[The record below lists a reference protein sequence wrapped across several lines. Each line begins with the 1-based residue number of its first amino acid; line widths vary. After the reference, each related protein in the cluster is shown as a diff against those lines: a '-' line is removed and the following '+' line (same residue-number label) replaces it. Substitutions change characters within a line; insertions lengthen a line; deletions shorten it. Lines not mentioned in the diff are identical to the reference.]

1 MWPGLADIVVT
12 SNTSPEHQ
20 DVGLSAGAADDAAL
34 ALSKQP
40 ALDTLSGPAGVV
52 MPLDGSAADQFVAPA
67 DVVLSAE
74 CLATSFSVDLASDA
88 VPSENLAVVP
98 SAGLASSLIQSEC
111 TDCIWPTVVPSTDA
125 TNINCSSSSTF
136 QDVLGFRLCPVRRQS
151 NRKRTVAHASVLTS
165 SPYKTALEVQKNQN
179 HETKSK
185 KGQSVKRRILETQN
199 GHVSKK
205 SRKDAI
211 AVKKNTRKSSVSVV
225 NKIKTKPKTTNDCKK
240 SKSSE
245 GQTRL
250 APNNV
255 DCPACHFTYGDASDP
270 RIDDDWLECCKCL
283 YSYHER
289 CAEEV
294 GILDDVEF
302 LCGNC
307 VS

>member
-1 MWPGLADIVVT
+1 VT

-20 DVGLSAGAADDAAL
+20 DVGLSAGAADTAL

-40 ALDTLSGPAGVV
+40 ALDTSSGPAGVV

-74 CLATSFSVDLASDA
+74 CPATSLSVDLASDA
-88 VPSENLAVVP
+88 VPSENMAVVP
-98 SAGLASSLIQSEC
+98 SAGPASSVIQSEC
-111 TDCIWPTVVPSTDA
+111 MDCSTVVPSTDA

-136 QDVLGFRLCPVRRQS
+136 QDVLGFRLCPVRPKS

-165 SPYKTALEVQKNQN
+165 SPYKTALEAQKNPK

-185 KGQSVKRRILETQN
+185 KRQSVKRRNLETPN
-199 GHVSKK
+199 GQVSKK

-211 AVKKNTRKSSVSVV
+211 AVKKNGRKGSVSVV
-225 NKIKTKPKTTNDCKK
+225 DKRKTKPKETKACRK

-270 RIDDDWLECCKCL
+270 RIDDDWLECCKCM

-294 GILDDVEF
+294 GILDDAEF
-302 LCGNC
+302 MCGNC
-307 VS
+307 IP